1 MAGGG
6 ENKSQLLNGLD
17 SVVVLPPTTTLYMAK
32 NGKRIPACLK
42 KGNNMKPFTIEDAE
56 DYIYLD
62 KQGSIVV
69 ESVFAKGFKGDL
81 KLLLSCVEEHIVC
94 DKLGNESINW
104 HTARID

>member
-1 MAGGG
+1 VIT
-6 ENKSQLLNGLD
+6 QQD
-17 SVVVLPPTTTLYMAK
+17 STETTRKDCASEKAASKYRLWEWV
-32 NGKRIPACLK
+32 RVPPACFK